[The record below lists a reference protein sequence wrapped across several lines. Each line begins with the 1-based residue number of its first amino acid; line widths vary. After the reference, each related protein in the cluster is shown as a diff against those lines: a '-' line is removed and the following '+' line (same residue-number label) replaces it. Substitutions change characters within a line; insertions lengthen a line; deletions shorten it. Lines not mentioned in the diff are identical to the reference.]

1 MFSVFIV
8 TESGKTVALSQIG
21 CKITTKIAHTQ
32 VFAHF
37 FLLGEIHFAIIKE
50 PEGTTWSMQPL
61 ENGVP
66 QRPFRPQA
74 QAADTTVF
82 TGLILT

>member
-1 MFSVFIV
+1 MR
-8 TESGKTVALSQIG
+8 
-21 CKITTKIAHTQ
+21 IAY
-32 VFAHF
+32 
-37 FLLGEIHFAIIKE
+37 
-50 PEGTTWSMQPL
+50 MPL

-82 TGLILT
+82 TGHIPIRRGRRLSIISSDDRSGMQKNAKLAYVPRDAR